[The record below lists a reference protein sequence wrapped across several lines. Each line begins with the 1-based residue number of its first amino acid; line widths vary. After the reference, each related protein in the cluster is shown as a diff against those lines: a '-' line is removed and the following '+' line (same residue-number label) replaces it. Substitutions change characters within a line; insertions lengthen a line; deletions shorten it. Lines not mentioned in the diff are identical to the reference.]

1 MDERSTWR
9 TVLSVLSVIILGGRL
24 LYTCSNMNKPRYEND
39 PVMESFRNSQETMK
53 ENFRQQREIQKKLS
67 NTILYTNYESLD
79 SLSALQKDNY
89 GIQKLEKDSL
99 IYIALDTQIKIPK
112 DFYLQD
118 RHDDS
123 LRMAFKSPDNL
134 NVFIHDFESKAEIE
148 SSFKNLKNGANLQK
162 FKVENTIG
170 DVKAISY
177 KITKKS
183 KRYNGYALCFKND
196 GFLSFYEFESNKLP
210 LDKLKGR
217 AIEFFSQNMKEKK

>member
-1 MDERSTWR
+1 MDDRSTWR
-9 TVLSVLSVIILGGRL
+9 TVLSILSVIILGGRL

-39 PVMESFRNSQETMK
+39 PVMESFRNSQEAMK
-53 ENFRQQREIQKKLS
+53 ENFRQHQEMQRKMS
-67 NTILYTNYESLD
+67 NAILYSNYESLD

-89 GIQKLEKDSL
+89 GIQKLAKDSL

-112 DFYLQD
+112 DFYLQNK
-118 RHDDS
+118 HDDS

-148 SSFKNLKNGANLQK
+148 PSFKTLKNSANLQK

-177 KITKKS
+177 KITKES

-196 GFLSFYEFESNKLP
+196 GYLNFYEFESSKLP

>member
-1 MDERSTWR
+1 MDDRSTWR
-9 TVLSVLSVIILGGRL
+9 TVLSILSVIILGGRL
-24 LYTCSNMNKPRYEND
+24 LYTCSNMNNPRYEND
-39 PVMESFRNSQETMK
+39 PVMESFRNSQEAMK
-53 ENFRQQREIQKKLS
+53 ENFRQHQEMQRKMS
-67 NTILYTNYESLD
+67 NAILYSNYETLD

-112 DFYLQD
+112 DFYLQNK
-118 RHDDS
+118 HDDS

-134 NVFIHDFESKAEIE
+134 NVFIHDFEAKAEIE
-148 SSFKNLKNGANLQK
+148 PSFKTLKNSDNLQK

-177 KITKKS
+177 KITKQS

-196 GFLSFYEFESNKLP
+196 GYLNFYEFESNKLP
-210 LDKLKGR
+210 LDKLKR
-217 AIEFFSQNMKEKK
+217 TCY